1 MANLTN
7 PSEVRR
13 FLQMGRR
20 ALKDDKV
27 PAELLVF
34 AHRILQFR
42 YSAIRVLTC
51 DAQEHDLLFAIRE
64 EPGNLCYSEFQMSAG
79 ERAVLR
85 LSRDISGLRDA
96 LVLIDELEAGLH
108 PFTQQ
113 QLMLELQRLAL
124 RNDLQ
129 IIVTTHSPA
138 VLESVP
144 PEARIFLERTGDTVV
159 VKPVLRDV
167 IQRVLYGRPLDRL
180 LVLCEDEVAEAIIQG
195 VLDVLGPRLD
205 LTGSNIEIGRD
216 TGESEFPGHVKGF
229 ALFGQL
235 ENLVV
240 VLDGDARS
248 SENAVRQAAGP
259 RSGSINLLFLPGD
272 QSPEAWLWDCLR
284 RRTADYAEVFG
295 MDPQTLA
302 SVLDQH
308 EGLFAGAT
316 DSKRNIAKH
325 RLGSL
330 AEDIRRE
337 VPSIAR
343 FVGRH
348 EAHLSD
354 GALVE
359 FRDQLHDIIERWRSG

>member
-1 MANLTN
+1 M
-7 PSEVRR
+7 
-13 FLQMGRR
+13 
-20 ALKDDKV
+20 
-27 PAELLVF
+27 
-34 AHRILQFR
+34 
-42 YSAIRVLTC
+42 
-51 DAQEHDLLFAIRE
+51 
-64 EPGNLCYSEFQMSAG
+64 
-79 ERAVLR
+79 
-85 LSRDISGLRDA
+85 
-96 LVLIDELEAGLH
+96 
-108 PFTQQ
+108 
-113 QLMLELQRLAL
+113 
-124 RNDLQ
+124 
-129 IIVTTHSPA
+129 
-138 VLESVP
+138 
-144 PEARIFLERTGDTVV
+144 ERTGETVV

-167 IQRVLYGRPLDRL
+167 IQRALYGRPLDRL

-216 TGESEFPGHVKGF
+216 TGESEFPGHGF

-235 ENLVV
+235 DNLVV

-284 RRTADYAEVFG
+284 HRTAHYAEVFK

-302 SVLDQH
+302 SVLDLH

-325 RLGSL
+325 RLDAL
-330 AEDIRRE
+330 AEDIRWE

-343 FVGRH
+343 FVGQH
-348 EAHLSD
+348 EALISD

-359 FRDQLHDIIERWRSG
+359 FCDQLHDMIERWRSG